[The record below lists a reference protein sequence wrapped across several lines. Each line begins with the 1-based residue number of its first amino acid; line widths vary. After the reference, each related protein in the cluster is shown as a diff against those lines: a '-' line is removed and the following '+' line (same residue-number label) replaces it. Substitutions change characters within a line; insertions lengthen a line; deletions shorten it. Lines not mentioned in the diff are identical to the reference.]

1 MISSGSETVTPK
13 VNKIKEGK
21 WSKTEN
27 DRFMKGLQLHGRN
40 WIKVQRKVK
49 TRTVI
54 QVRSHAQKMF
64 QNMSKSDIDAL
75 VRRSDEAS
83 EDQNERFDDQK
94 GKKNIK
100 LPKRNESERRKKSF
114 SEGETNEKGSNEV
127 GNEEKED

>member
-1 MISSGSETVTPK
+1 
-13 VNKIKEGK
+13 
-21 WSKTEN
+21 
-27 DRFMKGLQLHGRN
+27 
-40 WIKVQRKVK
+40 
-49 TRTVI
+49 
-54 QVRSHAQKMF
+54 
-64 QNMSKSDIDAL
+64 MSKSDIDAL

-100 LPKRNESERRKKSF
+100 LPKRNEAERRKKSF